1 MHVDGDEWLTEIY
14 WWALFVAML
23 PCPLSVQVGMEGTQ
37 KQDMEITCLGI
48 FMGSEVSDRSV
59 DLGKGEWSRN
69 KGGGTVVPIAYT

>member
-1 MHVDGDEWLTEIY
+1 
-14 WWALFVAML
+14 ML

-59 DLGKGEWSRN
+59 DLDKGE
-69 KGGGTVVPIAYT
+69 